1 MANKIL
7 TRVLDTSKQRGAA
20 RCLIIVLADV
30 ADEHGI
36 AYPGIKYLAGQINE
50 DESYTYKLVRK
61 LIDDGELLHKPG
73 GGRGRKT
80 TYAVVAGLTDTQR
93 ARTNDILQCRVYHE
107 KPAPKAHDRAAPPP
121 INPVPQNSVLQN
133 SVLQNSVLQNTV
145 IDENKP
151 YTILDTNYPQD
162 SASESAQPAI
172 VENMIHGSNHDG
184 SSSSGA
190 RAILR
195 KCGIYN
201 GTIRQVLALGI
212 DEDTLIA
219 SVEALHR
226 AGWGAG
232 AIANELRDNPP
243 TKGHPYEQPQS
254 GVREPAAQAGAAR
267 PTPRSPERA
276 RRSAGSH
283 NPTGGAELHNPGW
296 QQKELDR
303 IQKLYNIPDSDM

>member
-145 IDENKP
+145 IDEN
-151 YTILDTNYPQD
+151 
-162 SASESAQPAI
+162 
-172 VENMIHGSNHDG
+172 MIHGSNHDG

>member
-1 MANKIL
+1 MAAAKPTDRI
-7 TRVLDTSKQRGAA
+7 TLD
-20 RCLIIVLADV
+20 
-30 ADEHGI
+30 
-36 AYPGIKYLAGQINE
+36 
-50 DESYTYKLVRK
+50 
-61 LIDDGELLHKPG
+61 
-73 GGRGRKT
+73 
-80 TYAVVAGLTDTQR
+80 YAF
-93 ARTNDILQCRVYHE
+93 
-107 KPAPKAHDRAAPPP
+107 AAPPTAMIIDSRLSP
-121 INPVPQNSVLQN
+121 PAFRLWCVLYMLAWTREDPATEALQVHMRQGDILPTRRSIYRWLAELEACGWLDWQRAPGKAGANDRFTLLTRPVTLRSQEQP
-133 SVLQNSVLQNTV
+133 
-145 IDENKP
+145 
-151 YTILDTNYPQD
+151 
-162 SASESAQPAI
+162 AAQPVI
-172 VENMIHGSNHDG
+172 VESQVIKPVIVGSQVAKPVTPESQPVIVESQVVSFSALSEQPKDTPKIHENHGS

-232 AIANELRDNPP
+232 AITNELRDNPP
-243 TKGHPYEQPQS
+243 MKGHPYEQPQS
-254 GVREPAAQAGAAR
+254 GLGSPAAQAGAAR
-267 PTPRSPERA
+267 PAPRSPERA

-303 IQKLYNIPDSDM
+303 IQKLYNIPDSEM